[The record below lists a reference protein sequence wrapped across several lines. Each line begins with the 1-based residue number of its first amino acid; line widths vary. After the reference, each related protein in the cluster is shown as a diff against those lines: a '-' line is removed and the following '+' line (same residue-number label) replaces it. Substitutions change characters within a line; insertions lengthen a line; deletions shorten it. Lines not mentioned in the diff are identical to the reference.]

1 MKRHMST
8 EEDELD
14 NMKEFIVS
22 SDNKEGSQLDE
33 EEKTVFVGK
42 KARSAGNTAAS
53 KNVTNAPPAVEF
65 KDASLETKK
74 DKSAVAAKDTLSV
87 GGEELESKIFRRIST
102 PNSSRKLKIGKQIS
116 SASPQEPFKTPELPK
131 GSNNKPL
138 KESNNKPL
146 KKTPGSGPST
156 TTGLGGGKN
165 VGEASTSGSPA
176 TSNSGTKR
184 NSAITSSAQV
194 TTPVQ
199 NKRQSSCR
207 SSER

>member
-14 NMKEFIVS
+14 DMKEFIVS

-87 GGEELESKIFRRIST
+87 GEEELESKIFRRIST

-138 KESNNKPL
+138 K
-146 KKTPGSGPST
+146 KTPGSGPST

-176 TSNSGTKR
+176 ASNSGTKR